1 MRVFMLLAAALV
13 VFVSAGSAQE
23 RTAPPGEPLHLWLAS
38 ASQDDGKVVIQIAS
52 PAEQGGPG
60 GWELRPGVGTLPA
73 TTVMYWLNWQKV
85 ILGKTVYAY
94 RVARDI
100 AGLPGYLL
108 VQPDAVLKALAKPTG
123 VAVYVRTKDSDPAR
137 PDDFYLALLREGT
150 MVLVVHDLL
159 PPEP

>member
-1 MRVFMLLAAALV
+1 MRVFLLLSTALL
-13 VFVSAGSAQE
+13 VFVSDGSAQE
-23 RTAPPGEPLHLWLAS
+23 RVAPAGEPLHLWLAS
-38 ASQDDGKVVIQIAS
+38 ALQDGREVIVQIAS

-60 GWELRPGVGTLPA
+60 GGELRPGVGTLPT
-73 TTVMYWLNWQKV
+73 TTVMRWVNRQKV
-85 ILGKTVYAY
+85 VLGKTVSAY
-94 RVARDI
+94 RVGRDS

-137 PDDFYLALLREGT
+137 PDTFYLALLREGT
-150 MVLVVHDLL
+150 IVLVAHELL